1 MGLVIHRMTGSKEVA
16 SMLHKFNHTISY
28 QDIRTQNMAWSR
40 MVSSRQLL
48 LSKMRKGICTHST
61 VDNNDGKQE
70 TLTGAGTTH
79 DTNKTLFQL
88 PTKEEKESIPE
99 IGSQVER

>member
-1 MGLVIHRMTGSKEVA
+1 
-16 SMLHKFNHTISY
+16 
-28 QDIRTQNMAWSR
+28 MAWSR